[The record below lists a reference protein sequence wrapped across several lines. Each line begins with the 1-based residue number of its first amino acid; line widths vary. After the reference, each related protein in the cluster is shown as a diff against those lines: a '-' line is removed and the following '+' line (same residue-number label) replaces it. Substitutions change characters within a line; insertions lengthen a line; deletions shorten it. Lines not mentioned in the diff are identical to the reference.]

1 MFTYNSFLLFEKLH
15 EGRIMEEYFAKS
27 FVKEEEFLGEFGETA
42 RIASDVL
49 NGEWTPNYYSS
60 DYARENLKYF
70 FSTGDVDQLVFDSA
84 AIYRSNNVF
93 SSVQILL
100 KSSHRTVNVRVKQM
114 DNELVGEKIVD
125 RVEEN
130 KIL

>member
-1 MFTYNSFLLFEKLH
+1 M
-15 EGRIMEEYFAKS
+15 IDEYYVKTFI
-27 FVKEEEFLGEFGETA
+27 KEEEFLDEFGEIS
-42 RIASDVL
+42 RIAADIL

-70 FSTGDVDQLVFDSA
+70 FSTGDVDQLVFHSA
-84 AIYRSNNVF
+84 SIYRSNNVF

-100 KSSHRTVNVRVKQM
+100 KSSHRTVNVRIKQVN
-114 DNELVGEKIVD
+114 NELVGEKIVD

>member
-1 MFTYNSFLLFEKLH
+1 
-15 EGRIMEEYFAKS
+15 MEEYFTKS